1 MIIKMKYL
9 GLITDN
15 LPASIELEDG
25 ADLGE
30 LIQAM
35 RDLCGVERI
44 DTIVKKST
52 FLLNNKK
59 IDENS
64 LLNDGDKVMVL
75 TVLGGG

>member
-9 GLITDN
+9 GLITGN
-15 LPASIELEDG
+15 LPTSIEVSDG
-25 ADLGE
+25 TDLAG

-35 RDLCGVERI
+35 RDEYGVERI

-52 FLLNNKK
+52 FLVNNKK
-59 IDENS
+59 TDENS
-64 LLNDGDKVMVL
+64 QLNDGDKVMVL